1 MAGIA
6 RAKMSI
12 NIGIIGLAKSGRT
25 TIFNAL
31 TKGKA
36 DTSGHIEKGLI
47 PHIGVA
53 KVPEPRLK
61 TLADMLHPKRIVPAE
76 ATYID
81 IAASVKS
88 LVKDK
93 AIGGQLLAQLSN
105 VDALIN
111 VVRAFTDETIPHIE
125 GSVDVDRDIDT
136 MNLELAFSDLALLER
151 RLERISISLKG
162 AKQPERQGLL
172 REQELLMR
180 VKAELEKDIPI
191 REIGLTNGEAKIM
204 ASYQF
209 LTAKPLLTVVNI
221 GEEQLPQAASLE
233 AELKSHYSRPKCR
246 LITLSGKLEM
256 ELAQLDNSGADELR
270 AEFGLKESGLDRVIK
285 LSYELLGLI
294 SFFTIVSDEVKAW
307 SIQNG
312 TNALKAAGKIHSDME
327 RGFIRAEVIS
337 YADLMKCGS
346 VAEARRKGLLR
357 LEGKNYI
364 VQDGDVITFLF
375 NV

>member
-1 MAGIA
+1 
-6 RAKMSI
+6 MSI
-12 NIGIIGLAKSGRT
+12 NIGTIGLAKSGRT

-36 DTSGHIEKGLI
+36 DTSGYIEKGLAS
-47 PHIGVA
+47 HIGVT

-61 TLADMLHPKRIVPAE
+61 TLADMLHLKRIVPAE

-81 IAASVKS
+81 IGASVKS
-88 LVKDK
+88 LVKDE
-93 AIGGQLLAQLSN
+93 AIGGQLLARLSN

-111 VVRAFTDETIPHIE
+111 VVRAFTDETIPHVE
-125 GSVDVDRDIDT
+125 GSVDVIRDIDT
-136 MNLELAFSDLALLER
+136 MNLELAFSDLTLLER
-151 RLERISISLKG
+151 RLEKISTSLKG
-162 AKQPERQGLL
+162 AKQPDRQGLL
-172 REQELLMR
+172 REQELLMK

-209 LTAKPLLTVVNI
+209 LTAKPLLTVINI
-221 GEEQLPQAASLE
+221 DEDQLPQAASLE
-233 AELKSHYSRPKCR
+233 VELKSHYSRPKCR
-246 LITLSGKLEM
+246 LITLCGKLEM
-256 ELAQLDNSGADELR
+256 ELAQLDNGAADELR

-294 SFFTIVSDEVKAW
+294 SFFTIVSDEAKAW

-312 TNALKAAGKIHSDME
+312 TNALNAAGKIHSDME

-337 YADLMKCGS
+337 DNDLVKCGS
-346 VAEARRKGLLR
+346 VTEARKKGLLQ
-357 LEGKNYI
+357 LEGKNYT
-364 VQDGDVITFLF
+364 VQDGDIITFLF